1 MKTRFSIKS
10 DEYKGPFDMDLT
22 IKSGQTSQ
30 PAWQK
35 NGKYFQ
41 ELIEVDNKPC
51 LVKMTHK
58 SNSDEPIEIIAEFPD
73 KIEKKLIKSEIM
85 EIFGLNDDL
94 TKFYDFLRNDSKL
107 EPTIDFCKGLRLF
120 KANNIFESVVCSIT
134 SAHNS
139 IRQWNKA
146 IRLLKAKWG
155 NKYELSDETFYSF
168 PSPQVL
174 AKAPESE
181 FDEKECDPELLK
193 SRHAWKDLRSCRVG
207 YRAKYIIQAA
217 QIVQNEI
224 DLEEIKNM
232 NYETAFDTILNIPG
246 VGPKVG
252 DCILLYGYGFGK
264 AFPVD
269 IWISRIVSNLYF
281 NSQNVSNPKMRTF
294 GIEQFGDYAG
304 YTQLYLFHYARK
316 SGLMDKLKPKK
327 QNSNS

>member
-1 MKTRFSIKS
+1 MKTRIKIES
-10 DEYKGPFDMDLT
+10 DEYKGPFNLDLT
-22 IKSGQTSQ
+22 INSGQTSQ
-30 PAWQK
+30 PAWKK

-41 ELIEVDNKPC
+41 ELIFVDNKPC
-51 LVKMTHK
+51 LIKISHK
-58 SNSDEPIEIIAEFPD
+58 ANSDKPIDIIAEFPQ
-73 KIEKKLIKSEIM
+73 KINKEDIKSEIK

-94 TKFYDFLRNDSKL
+94 IKLYDYLKNDPKL

-146 IRLLKAKWG
+146 INLLKEKWG
-155 NKYELSDETFYSF
+155 NRYELSDSIFYSF
-168 PSPQVL
+168 PSPEVL
-174 AKAPESE
+174 ANAPESE
-181 FDEKECDPELLK
+181 FDEAECNPELLK
-193 SRHAWKDLRSCRVG
+193 SRGEWKDLRSCRVG

-217 QIVQNEI
+217 KMVQDDINL
-224 DLEEIKNM
+224 DKIKRM
-232 NYETAFDTILNIPG
+232 NYETAFDTILKIPG

-269 IWISRIVSNLYF
+269 IWISRIISNLYF
-281 NSQNVSNPKMRTF
+281 NSQNISNPKMRAF
-294 GIEQFGDYAG
+294 GIEQFGNYAG

-316 SGLMDKLKPKK
+316 SGLMNKINPKNK
-327 QNSNS
+327 S

>member
-1 MKTRFSIKS
+1 MKTRFSIKPE
-10 DEYKGPFDMDLT
+10 EYKGPFDLDLT
-22 IKSGQTSQ
+22 INSGQTSQ
-30 PAWQK
+30 PAWLK

-41 ELIEVDNKPC
+41 ELISVDNKPC
-51 LVKMTHK
+51 LIKITHK
-58 SNSDEPIEIIAEFPD
+58 ANSDEPIDVIAEFPE
-73 KIEKKLIKSEIM
+73 KIKKELIKAEIM

-94 TKFYDFLRNDSKL
+94 SGLYEYLMDDPQL

-146 IRLLKAKWG
+146 IRLLKEKWG
-155 NKYELSDETFYSF
+155 NEYELENETFYSF
-168 PSPQVL
+168 PSAEVL
-174 AKAPESE
+174 SNAPESE
-181 FDEKECDPELLK
+181 FDEEECSPEFLK
-193 SRHAWKDLRSCRVG
+193 SRNTWKDLRSCRVG

-217 QIVQNEI
+217 NMVQNEI
-224 DLEEIKNM
+224 NLEEIRNM
-232 NYETAFDTILNIPG
+232 DYEEAFDTILKIPG

-269 IWISRIVSNLYF
+269 IWISRIVSRLYF

-294 GIEQFGDYAG
+294 GIEQFGKNAG

-316 SGLMDKLKPKK
+316 SGLMEKLKPKK
-327 QNSNS
+327 

>member
-1 MKTRFSIKS
+1 MKTRFKIES
-10 DEYKGPFDMDLT
+10 DEYKGPFDLDLT
-22 IKSGQTSQ
+22 IGSGQTSQ
-30 PAWQK
+30 PAWEK
-35 NGKYFQ
+35 KGKYFQ
-41 ELIEVDNKPC
+41 ELIFVDDKPC
-51 LVKMTHK
+51 LVKISHK
-58 SNSDEPIEIIAEFPD
+58 PNSDNPIDIIAEFPKKID
-73 KIEKKLIKSEIM
+73 KNIIKSEIM

-94 TKFYDFLRNDSKL
+94 TKLYDFLKDDPKL

-146 IRLLKAKWG
+146 IRLLKEKWG
-155 NKYELSDETFYSF
+155 TEYKFSDGTFYSF

-181 FDEKECDPELLK
+181 FDEKTCDPELLK
-193 SRHAWKDLRSCRVG
+193 SKDTWKDLRSCRVG
-207 YRAKYIIQAA
+207 YRAKYIINASN
-217 QIVQNEI
+217 IVQNEV
-224 DLEEIKNM
+224 DLEKIKAM
-232 NYETAFDTILNIPG
+232 NYETAFDTILKIPG

-269 IWISRIVSNLYF
+269 IWISRIVSKLYF
-281 NSQNVSNPKMRTF
+281 NSKNVSNPKTRTF
-294 GIEQFGDYAG
+294 GIEKFGNYAG

-316 SGLMDKLKPKK
+316 SGLMNELKPKK
-327 QNSNS
+327 